1 MHDLDLQLRNHR
13 LTVAEV
19 LYELPDFPDL
29 LQTFTWQ
36 FLDVAPAYPRLMR
49 FVTFWR
55 RNIQAPIRSV
65 RVANREVIS
74 AAELRYVG
82 DELRLH

>member
-55 RNIQAPIRSV
+55 DNIQAPIRSV
-65 RVANREVIS
+65 RIANREVIS
-74 AAELRYVG
+74 AADLRYIG
-82 DELRLH
+82 AELRLH

>member
-13 LTVAEV
+13 LTTAEV

-36 FLDVAPAYPRLMR
+36 FLDVAPDYPRLMR
-49 FVTFWR
+49 FVAFWK

-65 RVANREVIS
+65 RVANRELIS
-74 AAELRYVG
+74 VAELRYVG
-82 DELRLH
+82 RELRLH

>member
-13 LTVAEV
+13 LTIAEV

-36 FLDVAPAYPRLMR
+36 FLDIAPDYPRLVR
-49 FVTFWR
+49 FVDFWK
-55 RNIQAPIRSV
+55 RNIEAPIRSV
-65 RVANREVIS
+65 RVVNRQVI
-74 AAELRYVG
+74 APAELRYFG
-82 DELRLH
+82 SELRLH